1 MAFNTSYIVNPE
13 LSAKIVNQDKLYA
26 QGYFSG
32 SSDTSYAFDDI
43 MHGFVISNDSDES
56 LTFEINGYEFEV
68 KSGEVFE
75 NTFHPFMSVV
85 VKSNG
90 AFRAFAKGENGI
102 AKSESEHKI
111 FPEGKTGTVST
122 SGKYKGSAFQ
132 IMTDRAITYVGANG
146 SPSDFEI
153 WELTP
158 YRKGDKTARILSESA
173 LASGTFSETRD
184 SDGYLIAN
192 LDEPLPVK
200 VGGHYVILVHY
211 TTPETARYLST
222 SSDVGNVDNVIRA
235 TGINSSGDSNLYHKN
250 TILGGLFYYDFK
262 IGVETL

>member
-13 LSAKIVNQDKLYA
+13 IAAKIVNQDKLYA

-32 SSDTSYAFDDI
+32 TSDTSYAFDDI

-75 NTFHPFMSVV
+75 NTFRPFMSVV

-102 AKSESEHKI
+102 QAEDSEHTI
-111 FPEGKTGTVST
+111 FPTGKDGLVSS
-122 SGKYKGSAFQ
+122 SGKFKSSCFQ
-132 IMTDRAITYVGANG
+132 VMSDRNIKFIGASG
-146 SPSDFEI
+146 SPSNFQI
-153 WELTP
+153 WEMEA
-158 YRKGDKTARILSESA
+158 YKKGASHTRILSA
-173 LASGTFSETRD
+173 QPLATGTFSETRD

-192 LDEPLPVK
+192 LDEPLPVEIGK
-200 VGGHYVILVHY
+200 HYALIAEY
-211 TTPETARYLST
+211 TTTETIKYLSYST
-222 SSDVGNVDNVIRA
+222 ETGNIDSVLRA
-235 TGINSSGDSNLYHKN
+235 TGYSQSSDINSFGKG
-250 TILGGLFYYDFK
+250 TIYSKLFYYDFK
-262 IGVETL
+262 IGVEI

>member
-13 LSAKIVNQDKLYA
+13 IAAKITNKDELYA

-32 SSDTSYAFDDI
+32 TSDTTYAFDDI

-75 NTFHPFMSVV
+75 NTFHPFMSVTI
-85 VKSNG
+85 KTNG

-102 AKSESEHKI
+102 AKGGSEHKI
-111 FPEGKTGTVST
+111 FPEGKTGAIST
-122 SGKYKGSAFQ
+122 SGKYKGTGFQ
-132 IMTDRAITYVGANG
+132 MMTDKAINYVGANG

-153 WELTP
+153 WELDS
-158 YRKGDKTARILSESA
+158 YKKGVKFNYILSASP
-173 LASGTFSETRD
+173 LASGDFSEDRD

-192 LDEPLPVK
+192 LSSPLPVEIGK
-200 VGGHYVILVHY
+200 HYILVVHY
-211 TTPETARYLST
+211 TTTETARYLST
-222 SSDVGNVDNVIRA
+222 SSDTGNVDNVIRA
-235 TGINSSGDSNLYHKN
+235 TGTNLSNDTGVQGKGFA
-250 TILGGLFYYDFK
+250 LGNLFYYDFK

>member
-1 MAFNTSYIVNPE
+1 MSFNTSYIVNPE
-13 LSAKIVNQDKLYA
+13 IPAKITNKDELYA

-32 SSDTSYAFDDI
+32 SSDTTYAFDDI

-75 NTFHPFMSVV
+75 NTFHPFMSVTI
-85 VKSNG
+85 KTNG

-102 AKSESEHKI
+102 AKGESEHKI
-111 FPEGKTGTVST
+111 FPEGKTGAIST
-122 SGKYKGSAFQ
+122 SGKYKGSGFQ
-132 IMTDRAITYVGANG
+132 MMTDKEISYVGANG

-153 WELTP
+153 WELDP
-158 YRKGDKTARILSESA
+158 YKKGVRFNYTLSASP
-173 LASGTFSETRD
+173 LASGDFSEVRD

-200 VGGHYVILVHY
+200 VGGHYIIIVHY
-211 TTPETARYLST
+211 TTTETARYLST
-222 SSDVGNVDNVIRA
+222 SSDTGNVDSVIRA
-235 TGINSSGDSNLYHKN
+235 TGTYLSNDTGVNGK
-250 TILGGLFYYDFK
+250 GVSFGKLFYYDFK
-262 IGVETL
+262 IGVETP